1 MIYFLKRE
9 NAAIFQLIL
18 YLNMYFKKIKKNDWE
33 LKARIL
39 ASIKKLTSLFS
50 RFTQSRLV
58 QHVQAI
64 FSNFLPRTV
73 LSFFIIFAI
82 RVTFFRQSARKLR
95 LNFSRVKLMDTLA
108 ASFPIKLVFY
118 YNFNSIL

>member
-1 MIYFLKRE
+1 
-9 NAAIFQLIL
+9 
-18 YLNMYFKKIKKNDWE
+18 MYFKKIKKNDWE